1 MEYDTLLPPEKY
13 ISEFERLYESIEA
26 HDFTDHYS
34 KTTDMTI
41 AICSRLK
48 YFYIFHYRELTVD
61 EIISLFDLLA
71 IYYNRLP
78 LYDNDNP
85 DEYLYNKHDIACQ
98 RRSSFSSVGLGYID
112 WRYQLDIRGLYPI
125 RPKQYIALKREL
137 VRKLSWYNSGI
148 TDEGFAND
156 IRRRIAVADRLHIN
170 VTNHPLN
177 MLYGMVHTY
186 NTYTADK
193 WDTFRDEVK
202 KYKTVL
208 VTPDELDDRTNW
220 IGVSSPNTTHNLL
233 NGTYKEKD
241 EEHRV
246 YDIISADNVDLFAKY
261 ITDKWVPIWKRWEK
275 HPYDK
280 YDCPQRYETNV
291 LESIGDLINEKC
303 AIEITKWTINNGYK
317 ELCNYIH
324 PINGISIYPEIYD
337 LIIDVPVDDLE
348 EKYPGD
354 ERDTSSFHSTMIV
367 ERDHQRRYKR
377 RMDTHKWFR
386 DIKETPFNTVHE
398 FLVLL
403 LDIRAGYLKP
413 LKLIDFSKLH
423 AELEQLSTGSYKNL
437 KEFHR
442 HHKNELEYII
452 KSPET
457 IIRNNYTKQLSY
469 MNPSI
474 ALYVHYILAQNGV
487 FDGVSF
493 YKIFSRYKLHE
504 YRSKRRYDEFKDEKQ
519 YRHMAPGNIW
529 EIARE
534 FSDDD

>member
-1 MEYDTLLPPEKY
+1 MEYVTLLPPEKY
-13 ISEFERLYESIEA
+13 ISEFERLYESIET

-34 KTTDMTI
+34 KTTDMII

-48 YFYIFHYRELTVD
+48 YFYIFHYRELTI
-61 EIISLFDLLA
+61 EETISLFDLLA

-137 VRKLSWYNSGI
+137 VRKLSWYDSGI

-156 IRRRIAVADRLHIN
+156 IRRRIEIADRLHID

-208 VTPDELDDRTNW
+208 VTPDELDDRTDW
-220 IGVSSPNTTHNLL
+220 IGVGSPDMTRNLL
-233 NGTYKEKD
+233 DGTYKEKD
-241 EEHRV
+241 EEHRL

-354 ERDTSSFHSTMIV
+354 ERDTSSFHSMAIV
-367 ERDHQRRYKR
+367 ERDHQLRYKR

-386 DIKETPFNTVHE
+386 DIKETPFDTIHE

-403 LDIRAGYLKP
+403 LDVRAGYLKP
-413 LKLIDFSKLH
+413 LKSIDFSKLH
-423 AELEQLSTGSYKNL
+423 TELEQLSTGSYKNL

-442 HHKNELEYII
+442 HHKNELEYLTN
-452 KSPET
+452 SPET
-457 IIRNNYTKQLSY
+457 IIRNNYTKQLSF

-487 FDGVSF
+487 FEGISF
-493 YKIFSRYKLHE
+493 YKLFSRYKLHE
-504 YRSKRRYDEFKDEKQ
+504 YRSKHRYEEFKDEKQ
-519 YRHMAPGNIW
+519 YHHMAPGNIW

-534 FSDDD
+534 FSDD